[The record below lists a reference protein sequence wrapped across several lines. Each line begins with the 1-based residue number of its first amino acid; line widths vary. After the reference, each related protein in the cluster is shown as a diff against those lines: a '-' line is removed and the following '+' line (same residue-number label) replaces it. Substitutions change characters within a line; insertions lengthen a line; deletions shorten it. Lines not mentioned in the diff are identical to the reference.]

1 MYKGLISICIEISK
15 PQKNQMKTVFRHIIP
30 REGYIYIYIYNIIY
44 EIKKMLLLKH
54 TLTKRIVGQTAGHG
68 AHTTGLGLLLV
79 VIGGYGVSFRS
90 PSP

>member
-1 MYKGLISICIEISK
+1 
-15 PQKNQMKTVFRHIIP
+15 
-30 REGYIYIYIYNIIY
+30 
-44 EIKKMLLLKH
+44 MLLLKH

-90 PSP
+90 PPPNPPQSLLLGETREV

>member
-1 MYKGLISICIEISK
+1 
-15 PQKNQMKTVFRHIIP
+15 
-30 REGYIYIYIYNIIY
+30 
-44 EIKKMLLLKH
+44 MLLLKH